1 MGNILI
7 RGLGKAYKQY
17 GNRWDRLIEWMSL
30 VPTIRHSHKW
40 ILKDV
45 NLDINAGDAVG
56 IVGKNGAGKS
66 TLLKMITGT
75 TEPTEGHIQI
85 QGRVAALLELGM
97 GFDPDFTGRQNVF
110 MAGQLQGL
118 NINEINNLMPE
129 IEAFADIGSYIEEPL
144 RTYSSGMQARLAF
157 SVATCVKPD
166 ILIVDEALSV
176 GDIAFQ
182 AKCMQ
187 RMEFLLKSGTTIIFV
202 SHALNQIRQFCNKAI
217 YIKDGRVELF
227 GDVSTV
233 CDQFQNDLLGIN
245 QISEPAEQSASGNI
259 DLIDGLSIIEDPML
273 RKNSVLDAAGTM
285 DLQFMSFKVFDE
297 KGNEV
302 SSCTRNQKLIFIACI
317 RANRSTPSGANVGLL
332 FADKNGYHLMACNTN
347 YYDIY
352 LPEMNAGETIF
363 VKWTIEIPFALG
375 EFRLDIGIKPEPY
388 STVFY
393 DRVFCVRTLVANAD
407 VNLLKKNFGGYLFV
421 DACIEVK
428 KQLESANE
436 Y

>member
-245 QISEPAEQSASGNI
+245 QISELAEQNVSENI

-273 RKNSVLDAAGTM
+273 RKNSILDATGTM
-285 DLQFMSFKVFDE
+285 DLQFMSFKIFDE
-297 KGNEV
+297 HGHEV
-302 SSCTRNQKLIFIACI
+302 SSCVKNQKLIFVACI
-317 RANRSTPSGANVGLL
+317 KANKTVPSGAAVGLL
-332 FADKNGYHLMACNTN
+332 FADKTGYHLMACNTN
-347 YYDIY
+347 YYDMF
-352 LPEMNAGETIF
+352 LPSLNAGESIF
-363 VKWTIEIPFALG
+363 VKWTIDVPFAMG

-393 DRVFCVRTLVANAD
+393 DRVFCARTLVANTDIA
-407 VNLLKKNFGGYLFV
+407 LLKKNFGGYLFIN
-421 DACIEVK
+421 ANIEIK
-428 KQLESANE
+428 KQDTMDN
-436 Y
+436 